1 MNTLVINSTEIT
13 TDHEGRFSLNDLHAA
28 SGGKAKTKPALF
40 MQNKNFKDF
49 VDILKV
55 DNPTFEPVSKKQGR
69 YNGGTWVCKELVYKY
84 AMWVNPNFELKV
96 IRTFDAISNKINTPS
111 SMAAL
116 NELTAKIE
124 SDKKVASFCGK
135 ELAKYKKIK
144 KENEQAFADEVL
156 NAQLTLGFKE
166 AKNEVV

>member
-1 MNTLVINSTEIT
+1 MNELIINNTEIT
-13 TDHEGRFSLNDLHAA
+13 KDELGRFSLNDLHKA
-28 SGGKAKTKPALF
+28 SGG
-40 MQNKNFKDF
+40 QNKHKPSLFYRSDSFNAV
-49 VDILKV
+49 VDILNAQNRAFSPIV
-55 DNPTFEPVSKKQGR
+55 KKQGR

-84 AMWVNPNFELKV
+84 AMWVNAEFEIKV
-96 IRTFDAISNKINTPS
+96 IQTFDSVVNKLNTPS

-124 SDKKVASFCGK
+124 SDKNVASFCGK

-144 KENEQAFADEVL
+144 KENEQAFAEEVL

-166 AKNEVV
+166 VK

>member
-1 MNTLVINSTEIT
+1 MNELIINNTEIT
-13 TDHEGRFSLNDLHAA
+13 KDELGRFSLNDLHKA
-28 SGGKAKTKPALF
+28 SGG
-40 MQNKNFKDF
+40 QNKHKPSLFYRSDSFNAV
-49 VDILKV
+49 VDILNAQNRAFSPIV
-55 DNPTFEPVSKKQGR
+55 KKQGR

-84 AMWVNPNFELKV
+84 AMWVNAEFEIKV
-96 IRTFDAISNKINTPS
+96 IQTFDSVVNKLNTPS

-124 SDKKVASFCGK
+124 SDKNVASFCGK

-166 AKNEVV
+166 VK

>member
-1 MNTLVINSTEIT
+1 MNELIINNTEIT
-13 TDHEGRFSLNDLHAA
+13 KDELGRFSLNDLHKA
-28 SGGKAKTKPALF
+28 SGG
-40 MQNKNFKDF
+40 QNKHKPSLFYRSDSFNAV
-49 VDILKV
+49 VDILNAQNRAFSPIV
-55 DNPTFEPVSKKQGR
+55 KKQGR

-84 AMWVNPNFELKV
+84 AMWVNAEFEIKV
-96 IRTFDAISNKINTPS
+96 IQTFDSVVNKLNTPS

-124 SDKKVASFCGK
+124 SDKNVASFCGK

-144 KENEQAFADEVL
+144 KENEQAFAEEVL

-166 AKNEVV
+166 VN